1 MNREPN
7 FRKTNLSTNV
17 EWIKE
22 EWNKGKGSS

>member
-1 MNREPN
+1 MNRQHN

-17 EWIKE
+17 EWIRE